1 MGNTRER
8 SSSQRE
14 SSVATHFPPAAGVLW
29 HNPLSPKIEE
39 ALFSSCG
46 AVACMPW
53 LAASWE
59 TPLVRVCIV
68 TVHCILITVISV

>member
-1 MGNTRER
+1 MRGHRA
-8 SSSQRE
+8 RE
-14 SSVATHFPPAAGVLW
+14 SLPLLHTFHRRRVW
-29 HNPLSPKIEE
+29 HNPLPPKIEE